1 MTFRELYLINLR
13 WSKDTSLRLKFYD
26 GDSIDISAH
35 EALKTYGDYYVCGF
49 LNDVVE
55 LARKR
60 KVLWTGGIRY
70 E

>member
-35 EALKTYGDYYVCGF
+35 DALKTYGDYYVCALF
-49 LNDVVE
+49 NDVVGIDK
-55 LARKR
+55 KR
-60 KVLWTGGIRY
+60 KELWTVGYKI
-70 E
+70 

>member
-35 EALKTYGDYYVCGF
+35 DALKTYGDYYVCTLF
-49 LNDVVE
+49 NDVVGI
-55 LARKR
+55 AKKR
-60 KVLWTGGIRY
+60 MRYGQWGIKI
-70 E
+70 